1 MNIRLVPA
9 VVFAALVVS
18 ACSNDSA
25 FEGISEKSGRDARVV
40 DAQASLDGRNYDAAI
55 DDLELIYTTTA
66 LDAEVSRMLASA
78 YMGRAGIDFTL
89 LMKQL
94 PAQSS
99 DHPFDVMA
107 EIISSPYETIDDG
120 ELYLLGNAVD
130 GKTEKGEDTFEA
142 DLLEDLST
150 AKHIL
155 TVLDESG
162 LATADDL
169 VQLGFASAA
178 HFILHIGNQT
188 AIALNPTM
196 RFGSPDTW
204 QYGIVPVPI
213 NTKAYRY
220 YKTSM
225 TTDWKYNWAFV
236 SPSHFKDDTA
246 AGSRSSFQ
254 EDLENV
260 RLAVRAVSQAYPGA
274 SDLRNTMEAF
284 LRSAL
289 GVEPGEDITED
300 LILEYS
306 SSGVYSFANRL
317 GEGR

>member
-107 EIISSPYETIDDG
+107 EI
-120 ELYLLGNAVD
+120 
-130 GKTEKGEDTFEA
+130 
-142 DLLEDLST
+142 
-150 AKHIL
+150 
-155 TVLDESG
+155 
-162 LATADDL
+162 
-169 VQLGFASAA
+169 
-178 HFILHIGNQT
+178 
-188 AIALNPTM
+188 
-196 RFGSPDTW
+196 
-204 QYGIVPVPI
+204 
-213 NTKAYRY
+213 
-220 YKTSM
+220 
-225 TTDWKYNWAFV
+225 
-236 SPSHFKDDTA
+236 
-246 AGSRSSFQ
+246 
-254 EDLENV
+254 
-260 RLAVRAVSQAYPGA
+260 
-274 SDLRNTMEAF
+274 
-284 LRSAL
+284 
-289 GVEPGEDITED
+289 
-300 LILEYS
+300 
-306 SSGVYSFANRL
+306 
-317 GEGR
+317 